1 MNKKTLIITVSS
13 IALLG
18 AGIGAFI
25 YFRNKGKDKRDK
37 EDRGETEKETTA
49 SGGATA
55 TTEESEWSAKDLQA
69 GDTKLRIGSEGRK
82 VAMLQA
88 LLNHFEGQNLKID
101 GSFGNATRW
110 ALVKS
115 GFPSCMN
122 ASQCEVTPIEFKEML
137 VKGAKSK
144 TFLNKYNP
152 KTNSDMVK
160 VYAKYKS

>member
-18 AGIGAFI
+18 AGIGAFF
-25 YFRNKGKDKRDK
+25 YFKNRRDDKRVKEEGGETDK
-37 EDRGETEKETTA
+37 ETKAG
-49 SGGATA
+49 GGAKA
-55 TTEESEWSAKDLQA
+55 TVEEGEWSAKALQA
-69 GDTKLRIGSEGRK
+69 GSTKLKIGSKGRR

-101 GSFGNATRW
+101 GVFGNATRW

-122 ASQCEVTPIEFKEML
+122 ASQCEVTPVEFKEML
-137 VKGAKSK
+137 VKGTKSK

-152 KTNSDMVK
+152 KTNKDMAK
-160 VYAKYKS
+160 VYSEYKS